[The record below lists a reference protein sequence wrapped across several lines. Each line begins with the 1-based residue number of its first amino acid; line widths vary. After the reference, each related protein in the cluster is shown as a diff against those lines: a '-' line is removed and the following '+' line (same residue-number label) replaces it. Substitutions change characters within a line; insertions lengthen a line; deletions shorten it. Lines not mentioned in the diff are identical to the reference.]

1 MAQVPAK
8 LIHIRGVVQG
18 VGFRPFVSRL
28 AVRLGLTGSV
38 ANLGAFVEV
47 HLQGSPENMALFL
60 TALQTEAPER
70 ASIRE
75 VEVRDI
81 TEEAAPA
88 FEIVES
94 GQRVSDILIPP
105 DIATCPQ

>member
-8 LIHIRGVVQG
+8 LIHIQGVVQG

-47 HLQGSPENMALFL
+47 HLQGPPEKMEQFL
-60 TALQTEAPER
+60 DFLKVEAPER
-70 ASIRE
+70 A
-75 VEVRDI
+75 
-81 TEEAAPA
+81 
-88 FEIVES
+88 
-94 GQRVSDILIPP
+94 
-105 DIATCPQ
+105 DIAGGFPNH

>member
-1 MAQVPAK
+1 MALVPAK

-47 HLQGSPENMALFL
+47 HLQGLPEK
-60 TALQTEAPER
+60 Q
-70 ASIRE
+70 
-75 VEVRDI
+75 
-81 TEEAAPA
+81 
-88 FEIVES
+88 
-94 GQRVSDILIPP
+94 
-105 DIATCPQ
+105 